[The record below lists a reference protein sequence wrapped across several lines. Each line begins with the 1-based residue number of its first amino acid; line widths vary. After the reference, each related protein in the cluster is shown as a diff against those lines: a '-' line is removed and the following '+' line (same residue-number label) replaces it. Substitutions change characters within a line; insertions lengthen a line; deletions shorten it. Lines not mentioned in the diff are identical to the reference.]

1 MAELGVVMKELES
14 LGTEQFR
21 NTYRRHGV
29 GAEEPLYGVSFANL
43 KAIARRLKRDHQ
55 LAIELW
61 DSGNV
66 DARGLA
72 TMLVDPALVDA
83 RTADKWITPLT
94 YYLLVDLAAN
104 VVARS
109 PVAQAKA
116 DEWHLSDNEWVGQAG
131 WDIIA
136 WMAMNDARVPDAYF
150 SARLDEI
157 EKRIKTAKNRVKH
170 AMNQALI
177 GIGGARPALKT
188 RALAIAKAIGKVVVD
203 HGETGHITPDAVEYI
218 AKMSERTDAAGGGVA
233 AQVAQAAAA
242 EAAVKAAAVKPAK
255 APPAAAAAAAKKPAP
270 AAAAAKQPAPAAAKK
285 AAPAASSAAKKKPPA
300 APAKKPASPSSK
312 KPTAAA
318 RKAAPKAKSNKR
330 PRS

>member
-1 MAELGVVMKELES
+1 MKELES

-21 NTYRRHGV
+21 NTYRRH

-83 RTADKWITPLT
+83 KTADKWITSLS

-116 DEWHLSDNEWVGQAG
+116 DEWHLADNEWVGQAG

-136 WMAMNDARVPDAYF
+136 WMAMNDARVPDTYF

-177 GIGGARPALKT
+177 GIGGARPALKH

-255 APPAAAAAAAKKPAP
+255 APAPAAPPKKAAPAAAAKKPA
-270 AAAAAKQPAPAAAKK
+270 AAAAAKPSAPAA
-285 AAPAASSAAKKKPPA
+285 KKPPA
-300 APAKKPASPSSK
+300 PSAKKPASPSSK

-318 RKAAPKAKSNKR
+318 RKAAPKAKSNNR
-330 PRS
+330 RRS